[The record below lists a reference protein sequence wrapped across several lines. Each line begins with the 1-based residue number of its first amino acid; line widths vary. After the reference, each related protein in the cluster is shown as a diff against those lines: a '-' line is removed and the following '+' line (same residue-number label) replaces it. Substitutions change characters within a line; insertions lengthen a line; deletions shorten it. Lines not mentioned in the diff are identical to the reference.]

1 MIGEGTT
8 PPGPSGRDHERGE
21 SNRSANGVWI
31 GMANWHEV
39 NETAKP
45 EKRTRFIGI
54 RKGGSAEPAP
64 RSVSGSTTSSSS
76 GSKDGLREERQRTVE
91 AYYGVYPAD
100 AAARSRANID
110 LRNPPA
116 RLEAT
121 A

>member
-1 MIGEGTT
+1 
-8 PPGPSGRDHERGE
+8 
-21 SNRSANGVWI
+21 
-31 GMANWHEV
+31 MANWQEM
-39 NETAKP
+39 NETTARP
-45 EKRTRFIGI
+45 EKRPRFIGI
-54 RKGGSAEPAP
+54 RKGGSTEPAP
-64 RSVSGSTTSSSS
+64 RPSSSAS
-76 GSKDGLREERQRTVE
+76 SKDGLREERQRTVE

>member
-1 MIGEGTT
+1 MIEEGTASEG
-8 PPGPSGRDHERGE
+8 PGGRDHERGQF
-21 SNRSANGVWI
+21 NRSANGVGI
-31 GMANWHEV
+31 VMANWQEMNEV
-39 NETAKP
+39 NEKAKP
-45 EKRTRFIGI
+45 EKRVRFIGK
-54 RKGGSAEPAP
+54 RKGASPEPAP
-64 RSVSGSTTSSSS
+64 APAPRPAA
-76 GSKDGLREERQRTVE
+76 KDGLREERQRTVE

>member
-1 MIGEGTT
+1 
-8 PPGPSGRDHERGE
+8 
-21 SNRSANGVWI
+21 
-31 GMANWHEV
+31 MANWQEMNDV
-39 NETAKP
+39 KATAKP
-45 EKRTRFIGI
+45 EKRGRFIGL

-64 RSVSGSTTSSSS
+64 ALAPRLAA
-76 GSKDGLREERQRTVE
+76 KDGLREERQRTVE